1 MAALPT
7 PPEVLLRAAARA
19 RQLRGRPLVVKL
31 GGSAM
36 EDPAATRGTLEAV
49 VALQTLGV
57 RLVLVH
63 GGGKPIDRAM
73 AAAGLEPKKVA
84 GRRYT
89 DEATLEIVVRVLGE
103 INAGLVEQIRALG
116 GAAEPYVP
124 AGMTGERMT
133 LTGPDGQPI
142 DLGRVGRVT
151 SVSPDVYGETF
162 DRGEVA
168 VVPSLAYEQVAV
180 VPPLPRL
187 VEWVPPLLNVNAD
200 TAAAAVAGALKA
212 EACYFLTDTP
222 GVLWDVT
229 DPASLLPRL
238 TRSECERLI
247 RDGVIAGGMLP
258 KVEACFEALDAG
270 AGRAVILDGRD
281 PYALLGEFVSA
292 NPTGTE
298 IVP

>member
-1 MAALPT
+1 MAPPPS

-19 RQLRGRPLVVKL
+19 RELRGRVLVVKL

-36 EDPAATRGTLEAV
+36 EDPAATRGTLESV

-89 DEATLEIVVRVLGE
+89 DEKTLEIVVRVLTE
-103 INAGLVEQIRALG
+103 INCEIADRINELG
-116 GAAEPYVP
+116 GSVQGFTRPELFPIH
-124 AGMTGERMT
+124 GERLT
-133 LTGPDGQPI
+133 LPGPDQQPV
-142 DLGRVGRVT
+142 DLGRVGKVSRVRAPAPHDCIP
-151 SVSPDVYGETF
+151 VI
-162 DRGEVA
+162 
-168 VVPSLAYEQVAV
+168 PSLALADDGG
-180 VPPLPRL
+180 
-187 VEWVPPLLNVNAD
+187 WLNVNAD
-200 TAAAAVAGALKA
+200 TAAAAVAGTLKA

-222 GVLWDVT
+222 GVLWDVK
-229 DPASLLPRL
+229 DPASLIPRL
-238 TRSECERLI
+238 TRKDCEQLI
-247 RDGVIAGGMLP
+247 RDGVIAGGMVP

-270 AGRAVILDGRD
+270 AGRAVILDGRN
-281 PYALLGEFVSA
+281 PHALLGEFVSA